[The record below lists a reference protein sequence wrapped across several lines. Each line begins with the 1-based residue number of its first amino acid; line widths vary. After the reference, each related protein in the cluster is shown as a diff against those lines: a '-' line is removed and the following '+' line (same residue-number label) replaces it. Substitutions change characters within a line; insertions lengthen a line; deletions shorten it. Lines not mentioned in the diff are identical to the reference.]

1 MPSLTLDDNS
11 AQYQIRSY
19 QPGTITVND
28 KTLSSSIIITPTH
41 LIENWAPQTAD
52 ELTTASLSVI
62 AEARPDILLIGTGA
76 TMVLLSAE
84 IYGPLINLGIGVEF
98 MDTSAACRTYN
109 ALSAENRNVA
119 GRIINSLSVRCLY
132 HAGAE
137 KCAPFSPAYLS
148 PEQFQ
153 SDNQQSRLPCQDSA
167 ATPDI
172 Q

>member
-28 KTLSSSIIITPTH
+28 KTLSSSIIITPTR
-41 LIENWAPQTAD
+41 LIENWAPQTTD

-119 GRIINSLSVRCLY
+119 
-132 HAGAE
+132 
-137 KCAPFSPAYLS
+137 
-148 PEQFQ
+148 
-153 SDNQQSRLPCQDSA
+153 A
-167 ATPDI
+167 ALLI
-172 Q
+172 R